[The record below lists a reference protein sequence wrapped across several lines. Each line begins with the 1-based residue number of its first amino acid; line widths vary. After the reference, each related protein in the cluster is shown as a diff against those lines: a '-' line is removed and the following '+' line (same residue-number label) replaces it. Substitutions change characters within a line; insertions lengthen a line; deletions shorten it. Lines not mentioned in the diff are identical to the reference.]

1 MHCCI
6 ALAIGWLAAFVNGD
20 SPPTLPTISSLSFSG
35 NGCPQNG
42 TGDKV
47 VTATGDFNELD
58 FVFHHFTAAI
68 PGDGPASRTTNC
80 QAHLTAS
87 GTTPGWQVSPSN
99 ITFKGFTVLQPG
111 ATLTIYITA
120 YWSQSASQ
128 TVRTIIK
135 QALRFQA
142 NSMTDYNYKIIQK
155 HRQRANH

>member
-1 MHCCI
+1 MRALI
-6 ALAIGWLAAFVNGD
+6 AFAITCLTAFVSAD
-20 SPPTLPTISSLSFSG
+20 APPTLPKITSLSFSG

-47 VTATGDFNELD
+47 VTASGDWNELN

-128 TVRTIIK
+128 TVSK
-135 QALRFQA
+135 PSNARFQA
-142 NSMTDYNYKIIQK
+142 LTLS
-155 HRQRANH
+155 